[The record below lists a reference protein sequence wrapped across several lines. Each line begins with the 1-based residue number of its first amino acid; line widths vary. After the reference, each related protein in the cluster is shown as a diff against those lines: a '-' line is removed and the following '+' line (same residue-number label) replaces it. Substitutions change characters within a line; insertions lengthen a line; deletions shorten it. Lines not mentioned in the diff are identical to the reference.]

1 MSCQGWLGNAFSFK
15 EDKQAGFVV
24 FIEVL
29 DSRQT
34 AQFSKNKDLLADFL
48 GFFNLEMQPNTFLIK
63 KMFFII
69 LSIALMDLLYMPE
82 AG

>member
-29 DSRQT
+29 DSHQT
-34 AQFSKNKDLLADFL
+34 AQFSKNKDLLADF
-48 GFFNLEMQPNTFLIK
+48 FFFLT
-63 KMFFII
+63 
-69 LSIALMDLLYMPE
+69 
-82 AG
+82 